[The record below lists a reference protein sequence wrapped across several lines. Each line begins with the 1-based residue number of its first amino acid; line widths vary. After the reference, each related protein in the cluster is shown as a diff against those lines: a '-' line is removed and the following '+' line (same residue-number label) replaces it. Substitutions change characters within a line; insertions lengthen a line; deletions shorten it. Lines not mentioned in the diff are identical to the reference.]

1 MFRIEVLGAQVPDV
15 IAERIFCAF
24 ATCISKQKQENM
36 RKGVVNKTEEEGG
49 DSNQSMDISVDG
61 MCFEDIMACFIVF
74 KTYKENEISQ
84 VVYEMMK
91 LDKDQQAI
99 GRDDILHFCKRIA

>member
-1 MFRIEVLGAQVPDV
+1 
-15 IAERIFCAF
+15 
-24 ATCISKQKQENM
+24 M
-36 RKGVVNKTEEEGG
+36 RKGVVKQTEEEGG
-49 DSNQSMDISVDG
+49 DAGNITMDISVDG
-61 MCFEDIMACFIVF
+61 MCFEDIMACYIVF